1 MGKSQ
6 EIEDID
12 DADEEQA
19 AASVPAQPPPAAQP
33 PPPTGRNSEKLRVLV
48 CLVEGPS
55 VFAVESDYGL
65 TDVERDSALTW
76 NGIRWCM
83 ATWNGI

>member
-12 DADEEQA
+12 DADEEQP

-48 CLVEGPS
+48 CLLLKVTM
-55 VFAVESDYGL
+55 D
-65 TDVERDSALTW
+65 
-76 NGIRWCM
+76 
-83 ATWNGI
+83 